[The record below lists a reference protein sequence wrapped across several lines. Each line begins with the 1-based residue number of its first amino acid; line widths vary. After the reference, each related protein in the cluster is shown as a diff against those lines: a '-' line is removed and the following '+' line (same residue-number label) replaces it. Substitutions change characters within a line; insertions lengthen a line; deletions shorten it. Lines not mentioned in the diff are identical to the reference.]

1 MLNLVET
8 KSILI
13 NNDFIVLQIQFL
25 QFFVLLDSLGNCVE
39 GCMCPLKGLV
49 LVHCTMPCFP
59 PPPLP
64 TPILRLVYKGL
75 MFCKDKQY

>member
-8 KSILI
+8 KSILLI

-59 PPPLP
+59 SPPP
-64 TPILRLVYKGL
+64 
-75 MFCKDKQY
+75 F